1 MLGDTRFGRTSERLP
16 NISRFGPMSE
26 RLPNASLP
34 VRTSPHDMFL
44 HTVDRH
50 SSPFRPT
57 SECLPNVFRFG
68 PTSES
73 LPNIFWI
80 NFLFGAFPLSI
91 SLFVLSLI
99 LFLFGVIPLFIYFPL
114 TPYLGIY
121 TFSL

>member
-1 MLGDTRFGRTSERLP
+1 
-16 NISRFGPMSE
+16 MSE

-50 SSPFRPT
+50 SSPFGPT

-80 NFLFGAFPLSI
+80 NFLFWCLPFIHFLICTIPYPFPFGCYPFIYLFSANSVFGYIYFLSLAGI
-91 SLFVLSLI
+91 LI
-99 LFLFGVIPLFIYFPL
+99 LF
-114 TPYLGIY
+114 
-121 TFSL
+121 S